1 MSHWRAC
8 AAARDVADHELRA
21 KYVEAL
27 EILFHVRAA
36 LDCDPDEAAMIDT
49 IAGLKLSEQEAED
62 RVNVAEA
69 RLEERLSA
77 EQFARESVR
86 ETIGAAQVH
95 DIAAIRL
102 REELARFDAECT
114 RRQAEN
120 AELSRRLE
128 AVQGLVDSYSDMLA
142 MARTFVTKAGAAGV
156 KTRHVREA
164 KRPKAGSK

>member
-1 MSHWRAC
+1 MSHWKAC

-27 EILFHVRAA
+27 EILFHVSAA
-36 LDCDPDEAAMIDT
+36 LDCDPDEAVMIDT
-49 IAGLKLSEQEAED
+49 IAGLKLSAQEAED
-62 RVNVAEA
+62 RVNVAEG
-69 RLEERLSA
+69 LPE
-77 EQFARESVR
+77 
-86 ETIGAAQVH
+86 
-95 DIAAIRL
+95 

-120 AELSRRLE
+120 AEPARRLE